1 MSGGWDNFNW
11 CNRKKYCLKQIESKI
26 RILMILPLTAQ
37 KEVRYVIE
45 NTFIIL

>member
-1 MSGGWDNFNW
+1 MEVGIILIGVIE
-11 CNRKKYCLKQIESKI
+11 KKYCLKQIESKI